1 MEYYIAVFW
10 SRAEALSFAN
20 NLRMRSIPSAI
31 VPTPKE
37 AGRTCGL
44 SVKILPEYLSMA
56 KEILGNFNYSSFGG
70 WIRTVTINGRNMFVR
85 A

>member
-20 NLRMRSIPSAI
+20 NLKMRSVPSAI

-37 AGRTCGL
+37 AGKTCGL
-44 SVKILPEYLSMA
+44 SVKVLPEYLNYS
-56 KEILGNFNYSSFGG
+56 KELLANTNYSSFGG
-70 WIRTVTINGRNMFVR
+70 WLKLVNINGRNLIVR
-85 A
+85 V